1 MISSP
6 RKEFRPEEAEGK
18 SLGDLWLD
26 YLMTETEADDE
37 AEREAAPEGK
47 LYSLYQNQTSF
58 GSRVRVKYVPLVGPC
73 YTATL
78 NRSHLC
84 FMSCM

>member
-47 LYSLYQNQTSF
+47 LHSRYQ
-58 GSRVRVKYVPLVGPC
+58 
-73 YTATL
+73 
-78 NRSHLC
+78 
-84 FMSCM
+84 